1 MPGSPPKPTHLKL
14 ITGNPGKRKLNKNEP
29 KPTVSIPPV
38 PDHHS
43 DEAKVEW
50 ARIAVELNA
59 VSLLTQVDRAAL
71 AAYCQ
76 AWADWVEA
84 EEQLRRYGKVVKSPV
99 KTVTR
104 RSGGAE
110 VTETEIASGVMTINE
125 RRRHKNRPPVAHGD
139 EPLINTTNM
148 PLARLFETPPASDP
162 ATAPNPKTPAR

>member
-1 MPGSPPKPTHLKL
+1 MPGPTRKPTHLKL
-14 ITGNPGKRKLNKNEP
+14 ITGNPGRRPLNKNEP
-29 KPTVSIPPV
+29 NPTPGIPSV
-38 PDHHS
+38 PAHLS

-50 ARIAVELNA
+50 GRIASQLNDIG
-59 VSLLTQVDRAAL
+59 LLTQVDRAAL

-110 VTETEIASGVMTINE
+110 VTETSGGFPMQSPFLPIRNRALEIMHKFLTEYGMTPAARSRIT
-125 RRRHKNRPPVAHGD
+125 VTHGT
-139 EPLINTTNM
+139 NT
-148 PLARLFETPPASDP
+148 EDP
-162 ATAPNPKTPAR
+162 AQAYFAR